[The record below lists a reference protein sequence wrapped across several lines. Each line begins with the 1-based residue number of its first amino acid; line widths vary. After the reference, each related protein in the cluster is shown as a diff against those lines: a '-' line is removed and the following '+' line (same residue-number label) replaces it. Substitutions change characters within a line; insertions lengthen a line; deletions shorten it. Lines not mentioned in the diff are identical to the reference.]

1 MDAELP
7 IFRLRRGKRPL
18 LVSMPHVGTS
28 LPHWLSGRMT
38 AEALALSD
46 TDWHLEPLYDF
57 LEELDVSVIVATH
70 SRYVIDLNR
79 PPDNASLYP
88 GKSTTGLCP
97 IDTFD
102 DQPLYLPGAEPDTQ
116 EISRRLDNYW
126 RPYHE
131 ALRAELSRLK
141 SMHDSVLLWD
151 AHSIRPYVPRL
162 FDGLLPDFNIG
173 TDDHRTCAT
182 ALIERVSAV
191 LKAQDEHSCVV
202 NGRFKGGYI
211 TRHYGRP
218 QEGIH
223 SMQLELSMRT
233 YMADSGTDIDDSRAR
248 QVRPVLK
255 SMMENMLE
263 WHSKAK
269 PAVR

>member
-7 IFRLRRGKRPL
+7 IFHLRRGNRPL
-18 LVSMPHVGTS
+18 LVSMPHVGTG
-28 LPHWLSGRMT
+28 LPSWLSGRLT
-38 AEALALSD
+38 AEGRALAD

-57 LEELDVSVIVATH
+57 LEELGASVIVATH
-70 SRYVIDLNR
+70 SRYVVDLNR

-97 IDTFD
+97 TDTFEGR
-102 DQPLYLPGAEPDTQ
+102 PLYLPDAAPDDR
-116 EISRRLDNYW
+116 EITLRLDMYW
-126 RPYHE
+126 RPYHA
-131 ALRAELSRLK
+131 ALQAELNRLK
-141 SMHDSVLLWD
+141 AVHGTALLWD

-173 TDDHRTCAT
+173 TDDHRVCSG
-182 ALIERVSAV
+182 ALVERVSAV
-191 LKAQDEHSCVV
+191 LASQDDYSWVV

-211 TRHYGRP
+211 TRHYGLP

-223 SMQLELSMRT
+223 AMQLELSMRT
-233 YMADSGTDIDDSRAR
+233 YMADSGTDIDERRAC

-255 SMMENMLE
+255 KMMESMLE
-263 WHSKAK
+263 WHS
-269 PAVR
+269 